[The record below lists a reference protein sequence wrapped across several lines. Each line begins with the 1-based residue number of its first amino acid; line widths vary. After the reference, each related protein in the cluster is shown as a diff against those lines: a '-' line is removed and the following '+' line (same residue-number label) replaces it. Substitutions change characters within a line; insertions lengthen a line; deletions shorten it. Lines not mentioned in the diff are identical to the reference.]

1 MDNWNILTRTLSNQW
16 TDVYGYISP
25 GDLVS
30 VGPVQYKRLGI
41 ALEMKHVSFGYEPDE
56 WHVLI
61 DGQIEIH
68 SIYYISIF
76 QENELQKPNFAYNLH
91 QYYGDKKS

>member
-1 MDNWNILTRTLSNQW
+1 
-16 TDVYGYISP
+16 
-25 GDLVS
+25 
-30 VGPVQYKRLGI
+30 
-41 ALEMKHVSFGYEPDE
+41 MKHVSFGYEPDE